1 MDRLQSM
8 EAFVKVVE
16 QGSFAGAANVLG
28 LSRAMVS
35 KHVAALE
42 DRLGVRLLQR
52 TTRRLNLTEVGRAYF
67 DRSREILSQLA
78 EAEETASALQST
90 PRGTLRI
97 NCSTGFGV
105 RHLAPALA
113 AFQTQYPELQVDL
126 NLSDRL
132 VDIVEDGFDL
142 VIRIGNLQDS
152 SLIARRLAPSRM
164 VLCASPAYL
173 AAHGTPAHPD
183 ELPGHNFLSYAY
195 ASTRDDLT
203 LTHADGRKVTT
214 RLSGNLI
221 ANNGDALL
229 AASLAGQ
236 GIVVLPTFFVGSE
249 IAEGA
254 LKVLLPEWRPPQLTV
269 HAVYPVNRHLAAKV
283 RLFVDFLADRF
294 RGEPPWDACWQSN
307 EDCLARPSAPRPA
320 APRSP
325 PDPAAAPDSGASLRD
340 RARG

>member
-16 QGSFAGAANVLG
+16 QGSFARAAGVLG
-28 LSRAMVS
+28 MSRAMVS

-42 DRLGVRLLQR
+42 NHLGVRLLHR

-67 DRSREILSQLA
+67 DRSREILAQLA
-78 EAEETASALQST
+78 EAEETASALQSA
-90 PRGTLRI
+90 PRGTLRV

-105 RHLAPALA
+105 RYLAPALA

-152 SLIARRLAPSRM
+152 SLIARRLAPSRL

-173 AAHGTPAHPD
+173 AARGTPAHPD
-183 ELPGHNFLSYAY
+183 ELPAHNFLSYAY
-195 ASTRDDLT
+195 ASTRDDVT
-203 LTHADGRKVTT
+203 LIAADGRRVTT
-214 RLSGNLI
+214 HLSGNLM

-229 AASLAGQ
+229 AAALAGQ
-236 GIVVLPTFFVGSE
+236 GIIVLPTFFVGTE
-249 IAEGA
+249 IADGA
-254 LKVLLPEWRPPQLTV
+254 LKVLMPDWQLPQLTI

-283 RLFVDFLADRF
+283 RLFVDFLAERF
-294 RGEPPWDACWQSN
+294 RGEPPWDACWQAN
-307 EDCLARPSAPRPA
+307 ADCTATPSAPRPA
-320 APRSP
+320 EPRSLP
-325 PDPAAAPDSGASLRD
+325 APAAVPDSGA
-340 RARG
+340 